1 MFYECKALSNIDLS
15 NFNTEKVTN
24 MGSMFSLCDSLTS
37 LNLSNFN
44 SQNVIKI
51 DEMFNGC
58 TSLKKESVIVKD
70 DKIIQELDKLN

>member
-1 MFYECKALSNIDLS
+1 
-15 NFNTEKVTN
+15 

-70 DKIIQELDKLN
+70 DKIIKELDKLN